1 MAEKVRLDADFF
13 YRARDL
19 IGSQTEINSLVYSV
33 RNSYGKGFEPNQE
46 PTVRPNWC
54 APHNYFNLVAL
65 TLR

>member
-33 RNSYGKGFEPNQE
+33 RNSYGKGFEPNQTDE
-46 PTVRPNWC
+46 LMRPSQL
-54 APHNYFNLVAL
+54 F
-65 TLR
+65 